1 MEALTTLPRPILYTM
16 YNYTASLEIALT
28 ATDRAIATL
37 SQVEA
42 AIYRADAVFQAEIAP
57 RILHAGIM
65 AIHIFIQATI
75 FTYCIGVR
83 CGRWYRAWFAGY
95 CTQIPV
101 IDTDVLPDGYS
112 LASAEAGVLALA
124 TSAAVVA
131 PMVPVTVVAIALST
145 PAALPSFVPFG
156 LLPPAAPTKPA
167 PKPKTPRKPAAKKA
181 ATKAKTPAAGIAGRK
196 APTSVRV
203 GNCVA
208 TID

>member
-1 MEALTTLPRPILYTM
+1 M

-28 ATDRAIATL
+28 ATDRAISTL
-37 SQVEA
+37 SQIEA

-65 AIHIFIQATI
+65 ALHIFIQATI
-75 FTYCIGVR
+75 YTYCTGVR
-83 CGRWYRAWFAGY
+83 CGRWYRAWFADY

-112 LASAEAGVLALA
+112 LAAAEAGALVLAA
-124 TSAAVVA
+124 SAAVVA
-131 PMVPVTVVAIALST
+131 PMVPVTVTLIAPLT
-145 PAALPSFVPFG
+145 PAALPAFVPLG
-156 LLPPAAPTKPA
+156 LLSPAAPTKPA
-167 PKPKTPRKPAAKKA
+167 PKPKTTRKPAP
-181 ATKAKTPAAGIAGRK
+181 KAKTPAAGIAGRK

-203 GNCVA
+203 GNCIA